1 MRQPRN
7 WFTSVQDNTLRK
19 MKRLGFSPGEI
30 AEKLD
35 RTEWSIRERAKL
47 IGTPWQIEPGSSI
60 LANATA
66 NGLDYDRDTEAK
78 QREGDKRLVRALA
91 KAIQRGDHLPAGTV
105 VPLTL
110 IG

>member
-1 MRQPRN
+1 MRQPRD
-7 WFTSVQDNTLRK
+7 WYTSVQDNTLRK

-30 AEKLD
+30 GEKLD
-35 RTEWSIRERAKL
+35 RTEWSIRERARL
-47 IGTPWQIEPGSSI
+47 LGTPWQIEPGSSG

-66 NGLDYDRDTEAK
+66 NGLDYERDAEAK
-78 QREGDKRLVRALA
+78 QRQGDLRLRRALA
-91 KAIQRGDHLPAGTV
+91 EAFVRGDHLPAGTP